1 MLYLVTKFEKPG
13 RSSSSSALSLYL
25 LFTFCFVFLFFF
37 FFLCLGGGGGGV
49 EVGDVY
55 YMVCAMHFL
64 SSEVPTAFNFRFFSC
79 SMSLVIAISLGSS
92 PAIHQMAYGT

>member
-13 RSSSSSALSLYL
+13 RSSSSSALSLSISCL
-25 LFTFCFVFLFFF
+25 LFVFF
-37 FFLCLGGGGGGV
+37 FFLCLGGGGVGV